1 MSILIKGWYEEP
13 TLFYIYN
20 QTKKMF
26 TLGIPNRQYR
36 RATNVLQ
43 NEPAEP
49 INHDVVK
56 QDDGFYLF
64 NFPNVDEFDFKDI
77 VLLLKRNGITTIG
90 ADDQLTE
97 RKIMKLTDLIQE
109 KFTSNVN
116 ENDESL
122 KLINALK
129 RTVQSWSNKQYP
141 DDKTKAEEF
150 TLDIEELIEDFEEQ
164 QEYDRGFYTE
174 GKKDKLRKLIRK
186 TIRQ

>member
-1 MSILIKGWYEEP
+1 
-13 TLFYIYN
+13 
-20 QTKKMF
+20 MF
-26 TLGIPNRQYR
+26 TDAYEIGIHSKDIR
-36 RATNVLQ
+36 RTTDVLQ
-43 NEPAEP
+43 NDRSEPLEY
-49 INHDVVK
+49 DYYK

-77 VLLLKRNGITTIG
+77 VLLLKRNGISTIG

-116 ENDESL
+116 ENDESF

-150 TLDIEELIEDFEEQ
+150 ALDIEELIEDFEEQ
-164 QEYDRGFYTE
+164 QEYNRGFYTE

>member
-1 MSILIKGWYEEP
+1 M
-13 TLFYIYN
+13 
-20 QTKKMF
+20 
-26 TLGIPNRQYR
+26 
-36 RATNVLQ
+36 
-43 NEPAEP
+43 
-49 INHDVVK
+49 
-56 QDDGFYLF
+56 F

-77 VLLLKRNGITTIG
+77 VLLLKRNGISTIG

-116 ENDESL
+116 ENDESF

-150 TLDIEELIEDFEEQ
+150 ALDIEELIEDFEEQ
-164 QEYDRGFYTE
+164 QEYNRGFYTE